1 MGVSA
6 AREADAQ
13 DIAHR
18 GMGSVAPGEIR
29 RFARLLGPVRP
40 PQAGPHALAVI
51 LEAEELGPAL
61 DLDPRLA
68 QPVDQEPLVLVLRE
82 DHQVRERTQAL
93 PHRAEADTGGFP
105 APHPQVCGR
114 ELQSLIDHRLG
125 QADLPVEL
133 ERPRVDH
140 QGP

>member
-1 MGVSA
+1 MEWAPSHPARYA
-6 AREADAQ
+6 ASHAS
-13 DIAHR
+13 
-18 GMGSVAPGEIR
+18 SVPSGRLR
-29 RFARLLGPVRP
+29 RARTRSPF
-40 PQAGPHALAVI
+40 I
-51 LEAEELGPAL
+51 LEAEEFGPAL